1 MTCVPSNP
9 ARRRSRWSSV
19 RISSPAPTSSTTP
32 IATSTTTIA
41 RRGHVRAAPAIDPL
55 PDATSVSRRL
65 TRADCT
71 AGRRPKATLVASA
84 VAAVGL
90 YGLVASSVA
99 ERRRE
104 LAIRMAL
111 GATERQAVI
120 AAAAPG
126 LVLAV
131 FGVSIGLV
139 GARAAAAVLQHLVWG
154 VSVRD
159 PLTFAAAASAALLVA
174 TIGTLIPA
182 LRIVRLNPVRALKQP

>member
-1 MTCVPSNP
+1 MQ
-9 ARRRSRWSSV
+9 
-19 RISSPAPTSSTTP
+19 
-32 IATSTTTIA
+32 
-41 RRGHVRAAPAIDPL
+41 RAVQSIDPML
-55 PDATSVSRRL
+55 PFAKFRTLDDVRGEAVAAE
-65 TRADCT
+65 RAQ
-71 AGRRPKATLVASA
+71 A
-84 VAAVGL
+84 VLLGAFAALALLLAAVGL

-120 AAAAPG
+120 VAAAPG
-126 LVLAV
+126 LVLAII
-131 FGVSIGLV
+131 GVSIGLV